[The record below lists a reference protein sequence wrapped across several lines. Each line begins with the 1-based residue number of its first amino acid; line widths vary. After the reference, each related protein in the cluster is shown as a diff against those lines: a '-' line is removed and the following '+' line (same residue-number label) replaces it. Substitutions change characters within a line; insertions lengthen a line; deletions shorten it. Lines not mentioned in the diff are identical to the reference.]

1 MSQKS
6 QTQKCQNA
14 YSITSSALAS
24 SVEGMVSPSVLAVL
38 TLMTSS
44 NLIGLHD
51 RQIRRFN
58 AFDDLPGIDSDLAIH
73 LAEIN
78 AVAHQASSRDVFPKR
93 IHGGYAV
100 ARRQRVA
107 LLGRRWDMQARE
119 NNKWRTPTKRTSLR
133 KAWKAQPAGPARRL
147 PSRPAASDR
156 LRPIRRR
163 ELGKLPL
170 TPERKLLAQVRPSL
184 SKTSRRCRTLG
195 ALVWKRRLRSWG
207 GLPSSLVA
215 RSAYRVSN
223 EGKGAVS
230 TERANVTLHE

>member
-73 LAEIN
+73 LAEID
-78 AVAHQASSRDVFPKR
+78 AVAHQASGRDVFPKR
-93 IHGGYAV
+93 IHSGHGM
-100 ARRQRVA
+100 ARRQRHQLFASGVEKRIAGDGEDANA
-107 LLGRRWDMQARE
+107 LLDGAFKGSFNFPVVAGSHRKGPQANGPRGFLNALELACGRIAPFHF
-119 NNKWRTPTKRTSLR
+119 TYLLSLGSS
-133 KAWKAQPAGPARRL
+133 A
-147 PSRPAASDR
+147 
-156 LRPIRRR
+156 PIRS
-163 ELGKLPL
+163 LH
-170 TPERKLLAQVRPSL
+170 PSTAMISSASARTGGGI
-184 SKTSRRCRTLG
+184 SKPSVFAALRLMTNTMGIVAVAFPSAFG
-195 ALVWKRRLRSWG
+195 AS
-207 GLPSSLVA
+207 
-215 RSAYRVSN
+215 
-223 EGKGAVS
+223 
-230 TERANVTLHE
+230 